1 MYVHYYS
8 KVEVEVE
15 VGKHFFERSLFCSPR
30 LHLFDQKYIKKLKY
44 YYNLK

>member
-8 KVEVEVE
+8 KVEVE

-30 LHLFDQKYIKKLKY
+30 LHLFDQKYIL
-44 YYNLK
+44 NFFNIITI